1 LSIKIDI
8 NNHIILSNISR
19 EFSDWLIS
27 KLTFDNPLF
36 TEAMKHN
43 RSTYNIPEHLK
54 LYTLLP
60 GGIQI
65 PRGLLQTVE
74 KLIINSNERVQI
86 IDRRVFSP
94 ASFDSNIVLRNYQ
107 KPAEEG
113 MLTHPNGMLVA
124 PAGSGKTMLGLNM
137 CALTNQK
144 TLWLT
149 HTKPLAKQVKDRIL
163 GTEDDVDIPPA
174 FKNIDEKKDI
184 GLLGAGKWKIGDKF
198 TVGIVQTLVRNLDK
212 LQDIGKEFG
221 LVIVDEA
228 HHVPASTFSKVI
240 GYFSSYYLYGLTA
253 TPIRR
258 DKMEPM
264 MFAMMGDPNAV
275 ISREAVKREKGI
287 ITPTVIVREVPSAPH
302 GGNEYH
308 TIISELVMT
317 NEYRQQMIV
326 QDVVREAKEG
336 HYCIVVTTRKEY
348 CETLHDLIKPHHDK
362 IGIADGDYT
371 DKHNNEQVRLL
382 ANRDINVLIT
392 TINLLGEGFDVQH
405 LDRGFFVL
413 PFKWSGTVQQAVGRI
428 QRSCEATNKQ
438 DAILYDYVDV
448 DIGILKNQF
457 KYRLEAYK
465 TLGMNI
471 QTN

>member
-1 LSIKIDI
+1 MSIKVDI
-8 NNHIILSNISR
+8 NNNIILSNISR
-19 EFSDWLIS
+19 EFSDWLID
-27 KLTFDNPLF
+27 KLTFNNPLY
-36 TEAMKHN
+36 TEAIKHN

-60 GGIQI
+60 GGLEI
-65 PRGLLQTVE
+65 PRGLLQTIE
-74 KLIINSNERVQI
+74 DLIINSNERVEI
-86 IDRRVFSP
+86 IDRRVFAP
-94 ASFDSNIVLRNYQ
+94 ASFDSNILLRNYQ
-107 KPAEEG
+107 KPAEAG

-137 CALTNQK
+137 SALTNQK

-163 GTEDDVDIPPA
+163 GTEEEDMPPA

-184 GLLGAGKWKIGDKF
+184 GLLGASKWKIGDKF

-212 LQDIGKEFG
+212 LHDIGKEFG

-258 DKMEPM
+258 DNMHPM
-264 MFAMMGDPNAV
+264 MFAMMGNPNAV
-275 ISREAVKREKGI
+275 IDRKIVKEEKGI
-287 ITPTVIVREVPSAPH
+287 ITPTVIIREVPSAPH
-302 GGNEYH
+302 DGNEYH

-317 NEYRQQMIV
+317 NEHRQQMIV
-326 QDVVREAKEG
+326 EDVVREAKNG

-348 CETLHDLIKPHHDK
+348 CEILHNLIKPHWK
-362 IGIADGDYT
+362 KVGIADGDYP

-392 TINLLGEGFDVQH
+392 TTSLLGEGFDVQH

-413 PFKWSGTVQQAVGRI
+413 PVKWSGTVQQLVGRI

-438 DAILYDYVDV
+438 DAVVYDYVDIN
-448 DIGILKNQF
+448 IGILKNQF
-457 KYRLEAYK
+457 KHRIEAYR